1 MTRRWLAVAVVTCA
15 IFGDIASAAAQSNGS
30 RQWGAIAFTPDGA
43 HAIVVKYPTRY
54 GASDKAMARC
64 EDLHHGRCQVV
75 EVPGDSCAALAT
87 YVGPDPDK
95 RNLYSRS
102 GVGDSKEVAERLA
115 LINAGCEKAADRGKC
130 DIKASFCADGRD
142 ARQTTDFV
150 PPPTGIKKPE
160 RRRDRG
166 GFVQPPSGIEMP
178 KRGRERADFVPPPG
192 ALKDDSAY
200 YGAIA
205 FTADG
210 SWATVWRAPSKPVAE
225 AEVAKRCAKLG
236 RGGCE
241 VVSFPGEQCVAL
253 ATFIGRSGRRRWKLS
268 FTAGGLTGPEAQLA
282 AMRRC
287 NDDKRTRG
295 RCQLRTMV
303 CGDGR

>member
-15 IFGDIASAAAQSNGS
+15 IFGDVAGAAAQSKDS
-30 RQWGAIAFTPDGA
+30 RQWGAIAFTPDGT
-43 HAIVVKYPTRY
+43 HAIIVKYPSRNY
-54 GASDKAMARC
+54 ASDKAMARC
-64 EDLHHGRCQVV
+64 EGLGHGRCQVV

-87 YVGPDPDK
+87 YVGPDPGK
-95 RNLYSRS
+95 RNHYSRS

-115 LINAGCEKAADRGKC
+115 LISAGCGKVADRAKC

-142 ARQTTDFV
+142 KVQTTDYV
-150 PPPTGIKKPE
+150 RPPSGIKAPDV
-160 RRRDRG
+160 RHDRMD
-166 GFVQPPSGIEMP
+166 FIPPPSGIEMP

-192 ALKDDSAY
+192 SLGNSSAY

-210 SWATVWRAPSKPVAE
+210 SWATVWKAPSKPLAE
-225 AEVAKRCAKLG
+225 ADVAKRCSKLG
-236 RGGCE
+236 HGGCE

-253 ATFIGRSGRRRWKLS
+253 ATFIGRSGRRRWQLS
-268 FTAGGLTGPEAQLA
+268 FTAGALTGPEAQLA
-282 AMRRC
+282 AMKRC
-287 NDDKRTRG
+287 NDDSRTRG

>member
-1 MTRRWLAVAVVTCA
+1 MTRRWLAVAVVGYA
-15 IFGDIASAAAQSNGS
+15 IFGGIASAAAQSSGS
-30 RQWGAIAFTPDGA
+30 KQWGAIAFSQDGTN
-43 HAIVVKYPTRY
+43 AIIVKYPSRY

-64 EDLHHGRCQVV
+64 EDLRHGRCQVV

-87 YVGPDPDK
+87 YIGPDPGK
-95 RNLYSRS
+95 RNNYSRS

-115 LINAGCEKAADRGKC
+115 LINAGCEKAADRDNC
-130 DIKASFCADGRD
+130 RIKASFCVDGRD
-142 ARQTTDFV
+142 AVQTTNFT
-150 PPPTGIKKPE
+150 PPRNGIKGPDV
-160 RRRDRG
+160 RHDRMD
-166 GFVQPPSGIEMP
+166 FIPPPSGIKIPE
-178 KRGRERADFVPPPG
+178 RGREKADFVPPPG
-192 ALKDDSAY
+192 VLNNNSAY

-210 SWATVWRAPSKPVAE
+210 SWATVWKAPSKPIAE
-225 AEVAKRCAKLG
+225 ADVAKRCSKLG
-236 RGGCE
+236 HGGCE

-253 ATFIGRSGRRRWKLS
+253 ATFIGRSGRKRWQLS

-282 AMRRC
+282 AMKRC
-287 NDDKRTRG
+287 NDDSRARG